1 MSVYKFSASTQRS
14 SKPQHRSRLILHP
27 HVLSSNT
34 SPFLSLSLQASKC
47 SIAVDTSASSIKNI
61 IRSVSHRLQVRI
73 ALNDLIQ
80 DPERPLYTMPIA
92 RFVRA
97 ETHFSPKAQIMPH
110 HYSSSSSSEDLDV
123 YRAVSFTTSST
134 QEFSTSQHLHPQTS
148 PTAHRSKVLLESCKD
163 RLSKCFQRPCCPCSL
178 CSSKTRLF
186 KTSKMV

>member
-1 MSVYKFSASTQRS
+1 MSVYKFYASTQRS

-34 SPFLSLSLQASKC
+34 SPFLSSSLRASKC
-47 SIAVDTSASSIKNI
+47 STAVDTSASSIINI
-61 IRSVSHRLQVRI
+61 ICSVSHRLQVCI
-73 ALNDLIQ
+73 ARNDLIQ
-80 DPERPLYTMPIA
+80 DPGRPLYTMPIT

-97 ETHFSPKAQIMPH
+97 ETHFSPKVQIMPH

-134 QEFSTSQHLHPQTS
+134 PQHLHPQTS
-148 PTAHRSKVLLESCKD
+148 PTAHKSKVLLESCKD

-186 KTSKMV
+186 KTSKMA